1 MDPLNQPNSFNGMDA
16 YINAV
21 NTENK
26 HIAITDPNAV
36 SQDHQSH
43 ALPLLPNCRG
53 GTQRR
58 RVVTSLTVR

>member
-36 SQDHQSH
+36 SYRITNLTPYRYYRI
-43 ALPLLPNCRG
+43 AVAAAK
-53 GTQRR
+53 RR
-58 RVVTSLTVR
+58 L